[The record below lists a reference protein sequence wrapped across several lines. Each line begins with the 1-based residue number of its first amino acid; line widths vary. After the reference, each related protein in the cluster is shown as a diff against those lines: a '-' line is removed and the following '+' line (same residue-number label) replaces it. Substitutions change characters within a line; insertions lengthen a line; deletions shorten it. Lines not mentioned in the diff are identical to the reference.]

1 MKTSEKGI
9 ALITSFEGFSPK
21 ACKCVPTEKYYTIGF
36 GHYGKD
42 VKSTDTITK
51 AGAIELLKFDLVRF
65 EKKVMRYND
74 VYHYNQNEFD
84 ALVSFA
90 YNVGSIDG
98 LTKNGTRSKAEI
110 ARYITMYNR
119 SGGRVL
125 DGLTKRRAREKEL
138 FLRKCE
144 KGKTTY
150 YPRYNGNSS
159 NIDIVLKSIG
169 APDKYL
175 GSWTSRKPIAYAN
188 NMVNYTGSIFD
199 NIAIMQLAKKGQ
211 LKKP

>member
-1 MKTSEKGI
+1 MKTSENGI
-9 ALITSFEGFSPK
+9 ALITAFEGFSPK

-51 AGAIELLKFDLVRF
+51 AGALELLKSDLGRF
-65 EKKVMRYND
+65 EKKVMRYNGI
-74 VYHYNQNEFD
+74 YHYNKNEFD

-110 ARYITMYNR
+110 AKYITMYNR

-125 DGLTKRRAREKEL
+125 DGLTKRRNKEKEL

-144 KGKTTY
+144 KENSAY

-169 APDKYL
+169 VPVKYL
-175 GSWTSRKPIAYAN
+175 GSWTSRKSIAYAN
-188 NMVNYTGSIFD
+188 NMVNYTGSLFD
-199 NIAIMQLAKKGQ
+199 NIAIMQLAKKGK